1 MIIRALAVIVALT
14 ISTTSLVRAET
25 LTLCGQKVEYNPIAS
40 TSLNAGNLVGIW
52 IGEIIAFNAAYSV
65 DYSRCWAL
73 AIEDVTAGG
82 TIKSRL
88 VLADNTKNM
97 HNGTRY
103 GTQGRVLN
111 WPGQLG
117 PGGATLHFAS
127 DDGRNS
133 YDLQRQGETKMEG
146 KVVYPTGTGRL
157 FLAKQQGDPG
167 AG

>member
-1 MIIRALAVIVALT
+1 MTVKALAVIIALT
-14 ISTTSLVRAET
+14 FSTASLVKAET
-25 LTLCGQKVEYNPIAS
+25 LTLCGQKVEYNAS
-40 TSLNAGNLVGIW
+40 SNAGNLVGIW

-73 AIEDVTAGG
+73 AIEDVSASG
-82 TIKSRL
+82 TIKSKL

-117 PGGATLHFAS
+117 PGGATLRFAS

-157 FLAKQQGDPG
+157 FLVKQK
-167 AG
+167 